1 MANRTIGIVETEG
14 MLDAF
19 LAGDAMIKG
28 ANVDLTGRFILGG
41 GVVTL
46 IISGAPGAVK
56 TAISIAEKRKTHDRI
71 RTAIIPHISARV
83 AEIML
88 SDGAAQDSNAVSG
101 GRIRKTREKYG
112 VRPSKPSAS
121 PKVEVPSIFDAMGN
135 GGHLEETFRKKR
147 VKEESETEV
156 KKRQAL
162 IVQYLVANRNRKIA
176 ISDLE
181 RIIPNA
187 SKVTLRRDLNELIGI
202 EKIEKVGR
210 GRATHY
216 KIL

>member
-19 LAGDAMIKG
+19 LAGDAMLKG
-28 ANVDLTGRFILGG
+28 ANVDLTGRFLLGD

-46 IISGAPGAVK
+46 VISGAPGAVK
-56 TAISIAEKRKTHDRI
+56 TAISIAEKRRTHERI
-71 RTAIIPHISARV
+71 RTAIIPHISQRV
-83 AEIML
+83 VEIML
-88 SDGAAQDSNAVSG
+88 SDGTEQDGGAISG
-101 GRIRKTREKYG
+101 GVTRKIRNNYKTPEIQ
-112 VRPSKPSAS
+112 PLTSSK
-121 PKVEVPSIFDAMGN
+121 EGIPSIFDAMGD
-135 GGHLEETFRKKR
+135 GGHLERSYRKKR

-162 IVQYLVANRNRKIA
+162 IIQYLVANRNRKIA

-181 RIIPNA
+181 RVIPNA
-187 SKVTLRRDLNELIGI
+187 SKVTLRRDLNELIEKGKI
-202 EKIEKVGR
+202 EKIGR

-216 KIL
+216 GIL